1 MLHPHLTTL
10 NSGLPVLRIPMTGV
24 ASLTT
29 LVLANTG
36 SRYESAKHY
45 GIAHFFEHMVFKGTA
60 KYPQAQDL
68 AQALDSLG
76 AISNAFTGKE
86 YTGYYVKSAS
96 SHHAIALDVLSDML
110 LAPKLRPEDIN
121 REKGV
126 IVEEINMY
134 EDTPMQNIDNV
145 FEQLLFA
152 GTQLEH
158 DIIGLKPTVTSITQA
173 DFRQFIRQYY
183 GLPNLLL
190 VLAGDE
196 RVVNSDQTLQLAE
209 QAFAKKATDR
219 AGQARHP
226 LDKTLETKPDQLL
239 KVVTKKTEQAHL
251 MLGWPGIKRTDERR
265 HALMLLSIIL
275 GGNMSSRLFSEVREK
290 RGLCYYVHADSEHYH
305 DSGTFAASAGVDPT
319 RVHEAVEVI
328 QAECQALASGQ
339 KPVTTAE
346 LKKAKE
352 YVAGTMLLSLEDSR
366 SVAQFFGFR
375 QLLMG
380 QVITPEELLA
390 KIQAVTLDQV
400 MTVAGELMVAGQTR
414 LALIGPFEQKEFSK
428 YVV

>member
-1 MLHPHLTTL
+1 MLQPSLTL
-10 NSGLPVLRIPMTGV
+10 LKSGLPVLRIPMAGV

-36 SRYESAKHY
+36 SRFETAKQY
-45 GIAHFFEHMVFKGTA
+45 GIAHFFEHMVFKGTP
-60 KYPQAQDL
+60 KYPKAQDL
-68 AQALDSLG
+68 AQTLDSLG
-76 AISNAFTGKE
+76 ANSNAFTGKE

-96 SHHAIALDVLSDML
+96 SHLATALDVLSDML
-110 LAPKLRPEDIN
+110 LAPQLRPEDIN

-126 IVEEINMY
+126 IIEEINMY

-152 GTQLEH
+152 DSQLEH
-158 DIIGLKPTVTSITQA
+158 DIIGHKSTVSSITQT
-173 DFRQFIRQYY
+173 DFQQFINHYY

-190 VLAGDE
+190 VLAGDAD
-196 RVVNSDQTLQLAE
+196 VVNADQTLQLAE
-209 QAFAKKATDR
+209 QAFGKKIDGR
-219 AGQARHP
+219 ALRVDHQLA
-226 LDKTLETKPDQLL
+226 KTLVMKSDHRL

-265 HALMLLSIIL
+265 YALMLLSVIL

-305 DSGTFAASAGVDPT
+305 DSGTFAAAAGVDPT
-319 RVHEAVEVI
+319 RVHQAISVI
-328 QAECQALASGQ
+328 ESECLALAKGQ
-339 KPVTTAE
+339 KPVTATE
-346 LKKAKE
+346 LKQAQE

-380 QVITPEELLA
+380 EFITPEELLTKVRA
-390 KIQAVTLDQV
+390 IKLDQV
-400 MTVAGELMVAGQTR
+400 MSVASELMKPEQTR
-414 LALIGPFEQKEFSK
+414 LALIGPFEQKEFEK
-428 YVV
+428 YVG